1 MASSVGVGNH
11 NIESVELNSSAL
23 NIHNRIQL
31 DSSLIT
37 GNDVYISPTGG
48 LTEDGPYEFTL
59 NGDSSFH
66 KILNL
71 SRLFGEFHLIDP
83 TTNEL
88 IKNAVDVSFVNN
100 IGHSWISSI
109 ELFLNDKNVI
119 DQSTQSYAYKSFIEN
134 CLSFSKHKQESDFSG
149 SYWINDD
156 DDYNKCKQAESK
168 ALKTRR
174 ELLEGADHNKGYF
187 AINLNIDA
195 FKSPIYLFPGINI
208 KLKIH
213 KAKDPFF
220 LMSNGKQAIFKLKKL
235 NMRFRLVQAQES
247 FINQAKAIGLGTASP
262 AFIPFTQTKIRS
274 YLCVSE
280 ISSFNWTNCIRGVIP
295 HQIIV
300 AFIDHAA
307 YTGNYKQNPFAFENF
322 GIQKINLKI
331 NGTSYPATPYNVDF
345 ENGNFLEIYDDML
358 RSVGFSE
365 INESA
370 GISKSEFRNHKFFT
384 IFGKYFRALKF
395 LKTLNKN
402 V

>member
-1 MASSVGVGNH
+1 MASSIGVGNH

-156 DDYNKCKQAESK
+156 DDYNNTNCRA
-168 ALKTRR
+168 RR
-174 ELLEGADHNKGYF
+174 EIKDQRENK
-187 AINLNIDA
+187 
-195 FKSPIYLFPGINI
+195 
-208 KLKIH
+208 
-213 KAKDPFF
+213 
-220 LMSNGKQAIFKLKKL
+220 
-235 NMRFRLVQAQES
+235 AQ
-247 FINQAKAIGLGTASP
+247 KRDT
-262 AFIPFTQTKIRS
+262 
-274 YLCVSE
+274 
-280 ISSFNWTNCIRGVIP
+280 
-295 HQIIV
+295 
-300 AFIDHAA
+300 
-307 YTGNYKQNPFAFENF
+307 
-322 GIQKINLKI
+322 
-331 NGTSYPATPYNVDF
+331 
-345 ENGNFLEIYDDML
+345 
-358 RSVGFSE
+358 
-365 INESA
+365 
-370 GISKSEFRNHKFFT
+370 
-384 IFGKYFRALKF
+384 
-395 LKTLNKN
+395 
-402 V
+402 